1 MSYTLAE
8 INEIIERD
16 EFLEAENAD
25 LKHEINELKAQLNAK
40 EEGAVT
46 HWQTESRDGWV
57 WRRPVTVIEGVWV
70 QTRRAVA

>member
-25 LKHEINELKAQLNAK
+25 LKHEINELKAQLSAK
-40 EEGAVT
+40 EEGAT
-46 HWQTESRDGWV
+46 IHWQTESRDGWA
-57 WRRPVTVIEGVWV
+57 WRRALTVIEGEWEKMHRV
-70 QTRRAVA
+70 VA